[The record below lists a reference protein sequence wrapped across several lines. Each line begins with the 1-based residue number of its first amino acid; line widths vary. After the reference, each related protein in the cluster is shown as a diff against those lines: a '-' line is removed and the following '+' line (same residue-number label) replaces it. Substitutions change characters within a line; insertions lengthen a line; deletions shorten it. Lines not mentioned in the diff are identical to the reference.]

1 MLKKFTAIVIGC
13 GRIGAT
19 FEIDSSLVKP
29 ASHAAAFKANPR
41 TTLAA
46 LVDPEPKALQKAGEY
61 YQVPTFSDAQT
72 AFKEI
77 SPDIVVISTP
87 PPTHEEY
94 LKLALEHGIRA
105 IVCEKPV
112 SGDLASA
119 RRMIAL
125 AKTHPSSTVILN
137 HQRRFFPLFKEAKRM
152 IEAGELGRI
161 QQVSCYYSNGLQ
173 NNATHSLDAV
183 QFLLGDQAAWAWG
196 VENPL
201 NKTAPFGSNIDGMVS
216 FKKGAVASLQSLD
229 NAQYGIH
236 DLAFYGTKGALFI
249 GQYGFRFKKVQ
260 AKDGVTFE
268 GSKELDWE
276 HPETSFDKRSM
287 LEATAAHVADCLDGA
302 VPESTL
308 EEGYHTM
315 QILETLVASAKE
327 GGRKIMI

>member
-1 MLKKFTAIVIGC
+1 MQYKTLVIGC
-13 GRIGAT
+13 GKIGAT

-29 ASHAAAFKANPR
+29 ASHAAAFKMNPR
-41 TTLAA
+41 TALVG
-46 LVDPEPKALQKAGEY
+46 LVDPEPAALKKAGNY
-61 YQVPTFSDAQT
+61 YNVPTFTDAKRAIDET
-72 AFKEI
+72 

-94 LKLALEHGIRA
+94 LTLALEGGIRA

-112 SGDLASA
+112 SDNLASA
-119 RRMIAL
+119 GRMIAL

-152 IEAGELGRI
+152 IEADELGRI

-183 QFLLGDQAAWAWG
+183 QFLLGDRAAWAWG
-196 VENPL
+196 VENHL
-201 NKTAPFGSNIDGMVS
+201 NKTAPFGSNIDGMVG
-216 FKKGAVASLQSLD
+216 FKKGAVASLQSFD
-229 NAQYGIH
+229 NAQYGVH

-276 HPETSFDKRSM
+276 HPETWFDKRSM
-287 LEATAAHVADCLDGA
+287 LEATAAHVAGCLDGA

-315 QILETLVASAKE
+315 QILEALVASAKE